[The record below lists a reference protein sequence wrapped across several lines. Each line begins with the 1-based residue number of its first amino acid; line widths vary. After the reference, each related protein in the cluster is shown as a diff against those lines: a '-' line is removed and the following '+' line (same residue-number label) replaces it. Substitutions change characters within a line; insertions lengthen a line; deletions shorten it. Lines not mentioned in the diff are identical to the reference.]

1 MSTNEKQQRAIRRA
15 SIYGGARLAEPL
27 GNDRY
32 RVTGRSG
39 ATYTVAVDGWAFRC
53 DCPAGLADC
62 ACWHQAATWLR
73 VRTERMTLTE
83 VAAPA
88 PVDQAKAERLAKA
101 RSFLTLLGGDYDR
114 DITHGGRR

>member
-27 GNDRY
+27 GNGRY
-32 RVTGRSG
+32 RVVGRSG
-39 ATYTVAVDGWAFRC
+39 VAYTVAVDGWDFRC

-73 VRTERMTLTE
+73 VRTERMVLTE
-83 VAAPA
+83 VAAPP
-88 PVDQAKAERLAKA
+88 PVDQAKAERRAMAAHYL
-101 RSFLTLLGGDYDR
+101 RLLEA
-114 DITHGGRR
+114 